1 MPVRNGS
8 LTEESGGAARS
19 GLPAGETAMQAALW
33 RSAATLVQ
41 HVWAGT
47 RAGRNES

>member
-8 LTEESGGAARS
+8 LTEESGGAALS

-33 RSAATLVQ
+33 RNAATLVQ
-41 HVWAGT
+41 HVWAGAH
-47 RAGRNES
+47 AGHNDS